1 MEELEKVTNRPSQ
14 KLELSS
20 RLDSGVLKSI
30 ICGMGGRLYSD
41 DTMRIKQVM
50 WSLDTL
56 RSVTE
61 DPPTSLLLLEDNE
74 CFFFFFFSAIN
85 DNMNNVL
92 VFASDSVQNEG
103 KFPKMAA

>member
-1 MEELEKVTNRPSQ
+1 MEELEKVSDRPSQ

-20 RLDSGVLKSI
+20 GVLRSI

-50 WSLDTL
+50 WSGDTL

-74 CFFFFFFSAIN
+74 WGFFQCN
-85 DNMNNVL
+85 
-92 VFASDSVQNEG
+92 
-103 KFPKMAA
+103 